1 MEMKRVL
8 LIGVDPKLIDFSNVP
23 GVDAEK
29 IKSAGRDSDTKLRE
43 LGFEPRSCL
52 IDLGETAESAVRQAL
67 TEGPFVCVMI
77 GAGLRVL
84 PEHTVLFEKV
94 INIIHS
100 DAPAARLC
108 FNTHPGNT
116 PEAVQ
121 RVA

>member
-1 MEMKRVL
+1 MYGCRCGKDQIRRPGFGHETKGARL
-8 LIGVDPKLIDFSNVP
+8 RAAKLSDRSR
-23 GVDAEK
+23 
-29 IKSAGRDSDTKLRE
+29 RDR
-43 LGFEPRSCL
+43 
-52 IDLGETAESAVRQAL
+52 GERGKQAL

-77 GAGLRVL
+77 GAGFAA